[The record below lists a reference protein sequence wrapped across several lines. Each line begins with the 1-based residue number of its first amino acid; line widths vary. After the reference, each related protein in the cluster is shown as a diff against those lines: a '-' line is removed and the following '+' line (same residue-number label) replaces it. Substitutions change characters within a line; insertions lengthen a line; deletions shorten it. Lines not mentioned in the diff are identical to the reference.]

1 MLFKETKP
9 FAWKN
14 VVGHEGTRTRVH
26 FVLRESRKVA
36 SIDEATRTAPK
47 LLS

>member
-14 VVGHEGTRTRVH
+14 VAELEGARTRVH
-26 FVLRESRKVA
+26 FVLRESRKLA
-36 SIDEATRTAPK
+36 RIDEASRTAPK
-47 LLS
+47 LLN